1 MDADVINAISFI
13 RSSKRR
19 TDVFMAIGKG
29 MTMPSEIAKSTS
41 MRVNH
46 VSANL
51 SDLKDHGL
59 VICLNEDATKGRLY
73 SLTDFGERIKDMLGV

>member
-1 MDADVINAISFI
+1 MINAISFI

-19 TDVFMAIGKG
+19 TDVFTAIGKG
-29 MTMPSEIAKSTS
+29 MTMPSEIAKLTS

-51 SDLKDHGL
+51 SDLKNHGL
-59 VICLNEDATKGRLY
+59 VICLNEGAAKGRLY
-73 SLTDFGERIKDMLGV
+73 SLTDFGEKIKDMLGV